1 MGERAARLET
11 LLESR
16 PRRLRL
22 PSTLEAAF
30 RVHFLEE
37 GFGRLRFGM
46 LTGLLLFVAFAYWDV
61 STFPPEVLRWSL
73 ALRLGVACPLMA
85 LVLFA
90 TYRPWRS
97 ARLEALRLVATV
109 VVGASVVAITG
120 LAKAGGADAHPNG
133 LFLVT
138 VAIYTITGMRT
149 PHAVAAGL
157 SVLVMQIASD
167 LIGGRAGVV
176 MVEPLVFVLSA
187 NAIGCAAA
195 LGYERAA
202 RTSFLRMKLLEC
214 RADLD
219 GLTGIANRRA
229 FDVAVERALRSA
241 SREKV
246 GVALAIFDVDDFKG
260 YNDRLGHLAGDRCL
274 QRIARATEALS
285 RRPMDVAAR
294 VGGEEFAVL
303 WYDASARANREL
315 AGEIESALESLDIER
330 PGHESQPRVTV
341 SVGAV
346 HVPPGEATLLEV
358 LAEADAALY
367 QAKRGGRARAVVRD
381 LESE

>member
-1 MGERAARLET
+1 
-11 LLESR
+11 
-16 PRRLRL
+16 
-22 PSTLEAAF
+22 
-30 RVHFLEE
+30 
-37 GFGRLRFGM
+37 
-46 LTGLLLFVAFAYWDV
+46 
-61 STFPPEVLRWSL
+61 
-73 ALRLGVACPLMA
+73 
-85 LVLFA
+85 
-90 TYRPWRS
+90 
-97 ARLEALRLVATV
+97 
-109 VVGASVVAITG
+109 
-120 LAKAGGADAHPNG
+120 
-133 LFLVT
+133 
-138 VAIYTITGMRT
+138 
-149 PHAVAAGL
+149 
-157 SVLVMQIASD
+157 MQIASD

-229 FDVAVERALRSA
+229 FDVAAERALRSA

-246 GVALAIFDVDDFKG
+246 GVALTIFDVDDFKG

-303 WYDASARANREL
+303 WYDASARSTREL
-315 AGEIESALESLDIER
+315 ASEIGSALESLDIER
-330 PGHESQPRVTV
+330 PGQGSQPRVTV

-346 HVPPGEATLLEV
+346 HVAPGEATLLEV